1 MHATAQ
7 THRTGQPDTISEDT
21 KESINNRHHVS
32 SLCEHLPL
40 TQACA
45 DLVHVHAPHHLSP
58 SFSVRCD
65 TTSWRSGSRRLIDV
79 TELSEFK
86 AGVGKLTGS
95 CSAGVKW
102 IVYTSSLHADTSTVE
117 PLAQEDRDT
126 EALMKESGIPFTILR
141 NGFYTE
147 NHLQALE
154 GSIAAGA
161 FVGAAGPTAKFSCAP
176 RSDYAAAAVEVLTG
190 APGKYEGKTLELAGD
205 PDKAYTL
212 PELAAEVA
220 KQTGK
225 PFPYQDLPLEE
236 YVNVLKSTGAI
247 TRGMAASRCAHSIH
261 PMVHSCA
268 PFSLGLLLNQ

>member
-1 MHATAQ
+1 MLEASQEAASIA
-7 THRTGQPDTISEDT
+7 RAGPSVPGQ
-21 KESINNRHHVS
+21 R
-32 SLCEHLPL
+32 LCL

-45 DLVHVHAPHHLSP
+45 DLVHVHAHHHLSP
-58 SFSVRCD
+58 VFSVHCD
-65 TTSWRSGSRRLIDV
+65 AASWRSGFKAPYRSSIIDV
-79 TELSEFK
+79 TEVTEFK
-86 AGVGKLTGS
+86 AAVGKLTGS
-95 CSAGVKW
+95 CGAGVKW

-117 PLAQEDRDT
+117 PLAQEDLDT

-141 NGFYTE
+141 NGSYTE

-225 PFPYQDLPLEE
+225 PFPYQDLPREE
-236 YVNVLKSTGAI
+236 YVKVLKSTGAI
-247 TRGMAASRCAHSIH
+247 TRGMAASTVPSPFIPWFIHAPHS
-261 PMVHSCA
+261 HSFC
-268 PFSLGLLLNQ
+268 